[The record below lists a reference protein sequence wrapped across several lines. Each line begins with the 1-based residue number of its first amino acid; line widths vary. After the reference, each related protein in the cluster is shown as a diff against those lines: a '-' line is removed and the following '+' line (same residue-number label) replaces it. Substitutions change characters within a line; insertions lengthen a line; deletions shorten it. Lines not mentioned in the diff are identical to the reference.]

1 MRFVEFQDSKT
12 IEMQSAVVNTLTN
25 LRGSADDA
33 DQTSEISFG
42 ALEQILK
49 NTGYP
54 QFNYNLFK
62 NLYNGSDTLKSVVD
76 DFNQER
82 IILKT
87 EKQAEKDPAM
97 DLDDVGSTDTVK
109 KMARSALKKRI

>member
-12 IEMQSAVVNTLTN
+12 IELQSAVVNTLIN

-62 NLYNGSDTLKSVVD
+62 TLYDGSDTLKSVVD
-76 DFNQER
+76 DFDQDK

-109 KMARSALKKRI
+109 KMAQSALKKRI

>member
-1 MRFVEFQDSKT
+1 MRFQEFQNDKT
-12 IEMQSAVVNTLTN
+12 QEIESAVMNTLTN

-33 DQTSEISFG
+33 DQTSELSFG

-62 NLYNGSDTLKSVVD
+62 SLYDRSDALKSVVD
-76 DFNQER
+76 DFDQEK
-82 IILKT
+82 IVLNT
-87 EKQAEKDPAM
+87 EKQAEKDQAM
-97 DLDDVGSTDTVK
+97 DFDGQGSTDMVK
-109 KMARSALKKRI
+109 KMARSALKRRT

>member
-12 IEMQSAVVNTLTN
+12 IELQSAVMNTLMN
-25 LRGSADDA
+25 LRGDADDA

-62 NLYNGSDTLKSVVD
+62 TLYDGSNTLKSVVD
-76 DFNQER
+76 DFDQDK

-87 EKQAEKDPAM
+87 EKQAEKDPTM

>member
-12 IEMQSAVVNTLTN
+12 IELQSAVMNTLMN
-25 LRGSADDA
+25 LRGDA
-33 DQTSEISFG
+33 NDAEQTLEISFG

-62 NLYNGSDTLKSVVD
+62 NLYDGSDTLKSVVD
-76 DFNQER
+76 DFDQER

-109 KMARSALKKRI
+109 KMAKSALKKRI

>member
-1 MRFVEFQDSKT
+1 MRFQEFQNSKSQE
-12 IEMQSAVVNTLTN
+12 IESAVMNTLTN
-25 LRGSADDA
+25 LRGSANDA

-62 NLYNGSDTLKSVVD
+62 SLYDASNTLKSVVD
-76 DFNQER
+76 DFDQDK
-82 IILKT
+82 IVLKT
-87 EKQAEKDPAM
+87 EKQAEKDPSM
-97 DLDDVGSTDTVK
+97 DLDDVGSTDRVK
-109 KMARSALKKRI
+109 QMARSALKRRT

>member
-1 MRFVEFQDSKT
+1 MRFQEFQNDKT
-12 IEMQSAVVNTLTN
+12 QEIESAVMNTLTN

-33 DQTSEISFG
+33 DQTSELSFG

-62 NLYNGSDTLKSVVD
+62 SLYDRSDALKSVVD
-76 DFNQER
+76 DFDQEK
-82 IILKT
+82 IVLNT

-97 DLDDVGSTDTVK
+97 DFDDQGSTDTVK
-109 KMARSALKKRI
+109 KMARSAMNRRK

>member
-12 IEMQSAVVNTLTN
+12 IELQSAVMNTLMN
-25 LRGSADDA
+25 LRGDADDA

-62 NLYNGSDTLKSVVD
+62 TLYDSSEILKSVVD
-76 DFNQER
+76 DFDQEK

-97 DLDDVGSTDTVK
+97 NQDDIGSTDTVK
-109 KMARSALKKRI
+109 KMAQSALKKRI

>member
-1 MRFVEFQDSKT
+1 MRFQEFQNNKSQE
-12 IEMQSAVVNTLTN
+12 IESAVMNTLTN

-33 DQTSEISFG
+33 EQTSEISFG

-62 NLYNGSDTLKSVVD
+62 SLYDRSNTLKSVVD
-76 DFNQER
+76 DFDQEKV
-82 IILKT
+82 IIKT
-87 EKQAEKDPAM
+87 EKQAEKDPEM
-97 DLDDVGSTDTVK
+97 DFDGQGSTDTVK
-109 KMARSALKKRI
+109 KMARSALKRRT

>member
-12 IEMQSAVVNTLTN
+12 IELQSAVVNTLLN

-62 NLYNGSDTLKSVVD
+62 TLYDGSDTLKSVVD
-76 DFNQER
+76 DFDQKK

-109 KMARSALKKRI
+109 KMAQSALKKRI